1 MIFPGAGLVELMMSI
16 DLSTKFW
23 PIRLEYWLAGII
35 IKRGLLIGCLLTLT
49 PSVAQNLS
57 SISWRYHSTSS
68 FVIAYREADK
78 TLAIRVLGELHERQ
92 QQLAQRLS
100 YQPRQVITVFLCPTQ
115 EIFDR
120 MTGGVVPHWGEAAA
134 NTAQWRIFL
143 KTPAANDS
151 RALLPVTVT
160 HELAHLCLAELAQ
173 PNTLPRWF
181 NEGAAILLSNEP
193 RYTDPVI
200 ISRAILTNSLVDFD
214 EIDDLLSF
222 PNARAALAYAES
234 YQAVSFLNRQ
244 FGQDAVAKLARAFA
258 AHGDSR
264 QAFQFAFNK
273 DLWDFETAYFDDLRR
288 RFRWYFFLDEAFLF
302 GGVILIL
309 VIAGFFVTRWRA
321 KKKIKEWEKDETEND
336 DEFLPPEVDD
346 TQDKI

>member
-1 MIFPGAGLVELMMSI
+1 MNFLLSKFFALPFSLRSHIPLILFVFPAFSQN
-16 DLSTKFW
+16 
-23 PIRLEYWLAGII
+23 PAGI
-35 IKRGLLIGCLLTLT
+35 
-49 PSVAQNLS
+49 V
-57 SISWRYHSTSS
+57 WRYHSTSS
-68 FVIAYREADK
+68 FVIAYRDADK
-78 TLAIRVLGELHERQ
+78 TLAIRVLGELQERQ
-92 QQLAQRLS
+92 RQLAQRLG
-100 YQPRQVITVFLCPTQ
+100 YQPRRVITVFLCPTQ
-115 EIFDR
+115 QIFDR
-120 MTGGVVPHWGEAAA
+120 VTGGVVPHWGEAAA

-143 KTPAANDS
+143 KTPAASPENRD
-151 RALLPVTVT
+151 ALLPVTVT

-173 PNTLPRWF
+173 PNILPRWF

-200 ISRAILTNSLVDFD
+200 ISRAILTNSLVDFE

-244 FGQDAVAKLARAFA
+244 FGQAAVAKLARAFA

-264 QAFQFAFNK
+264 QAFLFAFNK
-273 DLWDFETAYFDDLRR
+273 DLWDFEAAYFDDLRR

-309 VIAGFFVTRWRA
+309 VIAGFFVTRWRT
-321 KKKIKEWEKDETEND
+321 KKKIKEWEKDEAEND
-336 DEFLPPEVDD
+336 DEDLPPEVDNN
-346 TQDKI
+346 QNEK